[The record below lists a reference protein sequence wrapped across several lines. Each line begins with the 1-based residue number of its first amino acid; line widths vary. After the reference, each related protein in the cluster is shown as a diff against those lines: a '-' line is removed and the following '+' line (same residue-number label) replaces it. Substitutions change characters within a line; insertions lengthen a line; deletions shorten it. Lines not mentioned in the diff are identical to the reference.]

1 MRSISQYNEI
11 SDDAIDLRFLL
22 DGDYNE
28 IKSIESIFFCRMRN
42 KTGCLLDVC
51 PHFESVPTS
60 LICKE
65 NRCTFP
71 THCRDKDKYLL
82 LATYKIDEAEEI
94 ERLTNVITENIS
106 SCVTRWKDRTKCE
119 FKELYIEVESK
130 KVCVI
135 WERKSPFYQPAKFI
149 EDIYNVSRELSDKKA
164 SIVMVLKRG
173 EHQT

>member
-51 PHFESVPTS
+51 PHFESVLTS
-60 LICKE
+60 LTHKE
-65 NRCTFP
+65 NRCVFP
-71 THCRDKDKYLL
+71 LHCGDEDTYLL
-82 LATYKIDEAEEI
+82 LSIYKINEAEEI
-94 ERLTNVITENIS
+94 KRLTKVIARNIPLY
-106 SCVTRWKDRTKCE
+106 VKRWMYRSQCE
-119 FKELYIEVESK
+119 FKKLNIDVESK

-135 WERKSPFYQPAKFI
+135 WERKSPFYQPAKFV
-149 EDIYNVSRELSDKKA
+149 EDIYSASSELSDKKA
-164 SIVMVLKRG
+164 SIMMTLKRG
-173 EHQT
+173 KY